1 MAEVSMDGAVT
12 EGSLASH
19 HCLQAQRKE
28 VRGPVVPGSPTPGSP
43 LTPAPRAQ
51 AEGECLELLHGG
63 PGSQRLQSGA
73 SEQGSFISP
82 QCN

>member
-51 AEGECLELLHGG
+51 AEGECLELLHRG
-63 PGSQRLQSGA
+63 PGSQRQRSL
-73 SEQGSFISP
+73 
-82 QCN
+82 

>member
-28 VRGPVVPGSPTPGSP
+28 VRGPVVPGSPTHVISP
-43 LTPAPRAQ
+43 
-51 AEGECLELLHGG
+51 GG
-63 PGSQRLQSGA
+63 PRDCPWGPTGLPLGA
-73 SEQGSFISP
+73 HVICPGGP
-82 QCN
+82 RDCPRGPT